1 MRLGMRLNIMYGRL
15 LYISRANMCF
25 VYLEDE
31 AFGLLDKPSHIFL
44 VCFSSK
50 HG

>member
-15 LYISRANMCF
+15 LYIPRANMCF

-31 AFGLLDKPSHIFL
+31 AFGLLDKTFPNLLGLLF
-44 VCFSSK
+44 F
-50 HG
+50 